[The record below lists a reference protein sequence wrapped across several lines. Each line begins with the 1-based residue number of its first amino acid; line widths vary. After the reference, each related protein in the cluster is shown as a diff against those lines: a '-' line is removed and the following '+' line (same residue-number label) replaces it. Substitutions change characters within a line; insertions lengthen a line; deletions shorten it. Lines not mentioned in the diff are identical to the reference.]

1 MTMETALRNFSQSM
15 NYVLDLWR
23 QNLNVK
29 QPPVIT
35 SRIFFIKQNDQPDLE
50 EEIKQP
56 GKNDIKI
63 SDVQDKQLENP
74 STKLMRSERFV
85 TKNMSTL
92 LEKGWGYIKITIFY
106 DKIES
111 SIANKGFGSPFI
123 LINGTEKQEQWF
135 LWKAIT
141 GKEYTGPQK
150 QSIVS
155 GMNTFKNDFAH
166 HIGLSG
172 LSFVVQKIGN
182 YHDFMKTNT
191 DKKQN
196 WGITGGRS
204 RASRLTIDKK
214 ILDTRFRISVGRSA
228 VVYRL
233 IFWNPDQRDV
243 LTGNHHFVIFSCD
256 DNAGEQKQQ

>member
-1 MTMETALRNFSQSM
+1 MTMETALRNCSQSM
-15 NYVLDLWR
+15 NYLLDLWR

-85 TKNMSTL
+85 TQNMSTL
-92 LEKGWGYIKITIFY
+92 LEQGWGNIKITIFY

-182 YHDFMKTNT
+182 YHDFMKINT
-191 DKKQN
+191 DKKLN

-243 LTGNHHFVIFSCD
+243 LTGNHRFVIFTCD
-256 DNAGEQKQQ
+256 DDTGE